1 MKYILY
7 AAALLFALLSC
18 TNNSI
23 EKKSEN
29 DSFHE
34 NKNVFTTPTSAD
46 SVKIKNDNTG
56 TSVGEGSTTS
66 GTSTGSSSS
75 HKDSM
80 K

>member
-23 EKKSEN
+23 EQKAEN
-29 DSFHE
+29 DTLHE
-34 NKNVFTTPTSAD
+34 NSKATTSPSLAD
-46 SVKIKNDNTG
+46 SATIQNDNTG
-56 TSVGEGSTTS
+56 TSVGEGTTTS
-66 GTSTGSSSS
+66 GTATGSSSS
-75 HKDSM
+75 HKDSV

>member
-1 MKYILY
+1 MKYILN

-23 EKKSEN
+23 EKKAEN
-29 DSFHE
+29 DPLHE
-34 NKNVFTTPTSAD
+34 NTNVSITPSSAD
-46 SVKIKNDNTG
+46 SVIIKNDNTG
-56 TSVGEGSTTS
+56 TSVGEGSTTG
-66 GTSTGSSSS
+66 GTTTGSSSS

>member
-23 EKKSEN
+23 EQKAAN
-29 DSFHE
+29 DSLHE
-34 NKNVFTTPTSAD
+34 NLNTTNTPSQVD
-46 SVKIKNDNTG
+46 SGSIKTDNTG

-75 HKDSM
+75 HKDSV